1 MSKRYTYIGSVSTDT
16 SQHIVR
22 KPTGELTIVKR
33 NADTNYIDYRV
44 GNLTVAFSRHN
55 PDAVLI
61 QCQAFTEMADVTERL
76 RLATFLHH
84 HLESTK

>member
-1 MSKRYTYIGSVSTDT
+1 MSKRHTYIGSVSTDT
-16 SQHIVR
+16 TQHIVR

-33 NADTNYIDYRV
+33 NADANYIDYRV

-61 QCQAFTEMADVTERL
+61 QCQGFTPMGDVTERL